1 MAQVTARSDSCS
13 CYLAA
18 MSRRA
23 LLLGNPGARQGGEGA
38 LRVALERHGLDL
50 VEVPGAGPTG
60 FVS

>member
-1 MAQVTARSDSCS
+1 MPC
-13 CYLAA
+13 CLAA

-23 LLLGNPGARQGGEGA
+23 LLLGNPGARQGGEGAGA